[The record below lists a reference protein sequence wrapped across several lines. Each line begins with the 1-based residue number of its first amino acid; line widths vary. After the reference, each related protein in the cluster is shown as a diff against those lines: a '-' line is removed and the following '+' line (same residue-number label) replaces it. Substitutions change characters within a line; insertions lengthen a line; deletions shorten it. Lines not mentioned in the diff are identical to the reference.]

1 MNRSLRGLLGWTPL
15 SMEPDSIVFAQL
27 EVASDGSLFVL
38 TDVLGEDV
46 VRPRQRQG
54 PPARPAALVARRV
67 RHALQP
73 NEEVVS

>member
-1 MNRSLRGLLGWTPL
+1 MNRSLRGWLGWTPL

-46 VRPRQRQG
+46 VDPDNGKARLHG
-54 PPARPAALVARRV
+54 LPPW
-67 RHALQP
+67 
-73 NEEVVS
+73 